1 MQAYKLKE
9 IAVKNIHPVIFSFGM
24 ALYEKVVQ
32 LVDSRPDLKGKIFP
46 ELGELPVAMAALR
59 SLDASIECSG
69 IDDF

>member
-1 MQAYKLKE
+1 
-9 IAVKNIHPVIFSFGM
+9 M